1 VISFVCSEHTR
12 KRIARAKVGVGDGR
26 VCRPQTTL
34 FAKPSTKIYIWTAL
48 RKRMYDGMALVN
60 YLSPRAFVFIE
71 IYMGG
76 LQPIERITVKTGS
89 QSQNRIQLIM
99 DYLSGK

>member
-1 VISFVCSEHTR
+1 MNLCSVT
-12 KRIARAKVGVGDGR
+12 
-26 VCRPQTTL
+26 
-34 FAKPSTKIYIWTAL
+34 
-48 RKRMYDGMALVN
+48 MYDGMALVD
-60 YLSPRAFVFIE
+60 YPRPHAFVFIE
-71 IYMGG
+71 IYMEG